1 MTCLEEYF
9 SDMGF
14 LSWLARRNSGSKFPR
29 GIPCLKFSRRDDKE
43 ENCDKNLKD
52 SIESLKSS
60 FDDICFPSTSGE
72 SKGESKDIIKSRKI
86 SELTYREV
94 SSRRKRAATMP
105 AEMPSMYGY
114 DVKTEVE
121 MHAFRKNR
129 RGGICADNVQEYYRS
144 WNTRNHSV

>member
-1 MTCLEEYF
+1 
-9 SDMGF
+9 MGF
-14 LSWLARRNSGSKFPR
+14 LSWLARRSSRGKFPR
-29 GIPCLKFSRRDDKE
+29 GIPCIKFNKKDDKK
-43 ENCDKNLKD
+43 ENCDRNLKD
-52 SIESLKSS
+52 SVDSLKAS
-60 FDDICFPSTSGE
+60 FDDICLPSASGE
-72 SKGESKDIIKSRKI
+72 SRDIIQCRKI
-86 SELTYREV
+86 SELNYREI

-105 AEMPSMYGY
+105 AEMPSMYGC